1 MSPHS
6 VKNIHC
12 IEMKLTNKNI
22 NGAIEDIRAF
32 FENAK
37 IPRKDVIKICLF
49 AEESLLRYQEKFG
62 VTHEFNLYKRKW
74 FSAPKIIIRIKGEPF
89 SPLESEQEIDTILSN
104 EVMQSLLHYE
114 EAKTIYRYENGCN
127 ELISSSTKERKP
139 LKIPGGSITIAII
152 LAVIFS
158 LILGHFPKEIQ
169 DVFANE
175 IVTPILST
183 MMQLIITVTVFMIFF
198 QS

>member
-1 MSPHS
+1 
-6 VKNIHC
+6 
-12 IEMKLTNKNI
+12 MKLTNKNI

-62 VTHEFNLYKRKW
+62 ENHEFNLYKRKW

-89 SPLESEQEIDTILSN
+89 SPLESEQEDDTILSN

-114 EAKTIYRYENGCN
+114 EAKTIYRYENGYN
-127 ELISSSTKERKP
+127 ELISTSTKERRP

-158 LILGHFPKEIQ
+158 LVLGHFPKEIQ
-169 DVFANE
+169 DVFANG
-175 IVTPILST
+175 IVTPIL
-183 MMQLIITVTVFMIFF
+183 
-198 QS
+198 